1 MLRLKY
7 SINCH
12 GFFETNLCMGQS
24 SYMLTEWV
32 SILMIL
38 TWSLMGC
45 QPGMTCITFSTM
57 NNKKFGHIYL
67 HFFQY
72 KLAFKEVDA
81 LKK

>member
-1 MLRLKY
+1 
-7 SINCH
+7 
-12 GFFETNLCMGQS
+12 
-24 SYMLTEWV
+24 
-32 SILMIL
+32 
-38 TWSLMGC
+38 MGC

-57 NNKKFGHIYL
+57 NNKKFEHIYL